1 MAKKQ
6 GALRISLIQ
15 IGWGAT
21 AILLLCGGILAFAT
35 SGDRLLTIATPLGVI
50 MLFAG
55 LCNVLVYRKKR
66 AQLHGA
72 PWILADGMSTAMLS
86 LFLLFNQM
94 IIPTMIPFFFGVWEL
109 FSGILK
115 FIDSRELKR
124 EGVHGWVIFFVISII
139 ELVSGVA
146 SLLRPI
152 EEFFG
157 MNYIIGI
164 ILLVQCSGFVF
175 KTVLYP
181 NFIKRKS

>member
-6 GALRISLIQ
+6 GASRISLIQ

-86 LFLLFNQM
+86 LFLQFNQM
-94 IIPTMIPFFFGVWEL
+94 IIPTMIPLFFGVWEL
-109 FSGILK
+109 FS
-115 FIDSRELKR
+115 
-124 EGVHGWVIFFVISII
+124 
-139 ELVSGVA
+139 
-146 SLLRPI
+146 
-152 EEFFG
+152 
-157 MNYIIGI
+157 
-164 ILLVQCSGFVF
+164 
-175 KTVLYP
+175 
-181 NFIKRKS
+181 

>member
-1 MAKKQ
+1 
-6 GALRISLIQ
+6 
-15 IGWGAT
+15 
-21 AILLLCGGILAFAT
+21 
-35 SGDRLLTIATPLGVI
+35 
-50 MLFAG
+50 
-55 LCNVLVYRKKR
+55 
-66 AQLHGA
+66 
-72 PWILADGMSTAMLS
+72 MLS

-146 SLLRPI
+146 ALLRPI

-181 NFIKRKS
+181 KLKKS